1 MGGAISNQ
9 FKNTLVED
17 VVNRAYNRVGAGDEI
32 PMSKGAKNQMGWVD
46 TDGNGR
52 ISRYE
57 LSSALKQDR
66 LALSLE
72 NAGRDDGGLSR
83 KVVNLMDAEDGIQGG
98 TIRVSGNNIDAGT
111 ATNNLASGNWVVGKA
126 LYAKGSKPT
135 LEIHQNADGPKIT
148 LPN

>member
-32 PMSKGAKNQMGWVD
+32 PMSKGAKNQMSWVD
-46 TDGNGR
+46 TDGNGK

-57 LSSALKQDR
+57 MSSALKQDR

-111 ATNNLASGNWVVGKA
+111 AANNLANGTWVVGKA
-126 LYAKGSKPT
+126 LYAAGSKPT

-148 LPN
+148 LP